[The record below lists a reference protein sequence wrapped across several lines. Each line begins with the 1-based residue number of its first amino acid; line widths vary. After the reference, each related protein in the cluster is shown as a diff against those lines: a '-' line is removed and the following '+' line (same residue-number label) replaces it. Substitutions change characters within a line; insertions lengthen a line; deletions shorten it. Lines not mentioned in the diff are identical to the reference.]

1 MFSSEV
7 QGVVNPI
14 TSKLYSSD
22 APPRSS
28 SDDDEIL
35 RDHDEL

>member
-14 TSKLYSSD
+14 TSKLYSSE
-22 APPRSS
+22 APRSS
-28 SDDDEIL
+28 SDDDDTL